1 MVPAPGSRA
10 FPSPVFLGGVFF
22 VFFFRWRGNYKVQQ
36 VRLRQYWEF
45 TLWETAP
52 NTKQKNDF
60 FAKYVKR
67 WVSPADEDG
76 LNKNNIN
83 IYKTSAMAATKEA
96 KQPKEPKKRTTRR
109 KKDPNAPKR
118 GLSAYMFFAN
128 ENRDI
133 VRSENPDVTFG
144 QVGRILG
151 EKWKALTAEEKQP
164 YESKA
169 QADKK
174 RYESEKELYN
184 ATRA

>member
-60 FAKYVKR
+60 FA
-67 WVSPADEDG
+67 
-76 LNKNNIN
+76 N
-83 IYKTSAMAATKEA
+83 AMAATKEA

-151 EKWKALTAEEKQP
+151 ERWKALTAEEKQP

>member
-1 MVPAPGSRA
+1 MVPARGSRA

-22 VFFFRWRGNYKVQQ
+22 VFFFRWRGNYK
-36 VRLRQYWEF
+36 
-45 TLWETAP
+45 
-52 NTKQKNDF
+52 
-60 FAKYVKR
+60 
-67 WVSPADEDG
+67 
-76 LNKNNIN
+76 NIN

-151 EKWKALTAEEKQP
+151 ERWKALTAEEKQP